1 MISIDLFDYSEYRKI
16 DIDVTKYINMNLA
29 AIVRVVLD
37 MLNDNGGFDLDG
49 FFPRDYLDRKPEEC
63 RRLVDELYE
72 ILQSDILRDYIKPK
86 YEYLLYSIISWWDDV
101 ADDESDLI
109 PIKLDDELER
119 RIKCEES
126 YFSEDGENIVLMC
139 ITSYEEYYYIC
150 FLDFD
155 FLPDQLS
162 SMVTLYL
169 QNPDMFKMINSDVDL
184 EEYEDLMPCDLR
196 ELYKE
201 KTIVNN
207 KKGIEIQDIEQGI
220 IFEILTAVQTLEMR
234 VVEIAKRD
242 EVEISNDIY
251 STLFRTLKVKFDLE
265 ITREMT
271 IGRANKKIGET
282 DLYIYQN
289 GDTYRLDYAIIEN
302 KYIENFKSQYQQLL
316 GYLNQNFKFGVTISI
331 NKKYILLEAVKNIKD
346 KLIEIKESDMDYKIT
361 KIYTPYKEFPYVIK
375 SVHFIPEDPSRE
387 MPIYHIILNLYDN
400 KREKIAK
407 TARNK

>member
-1 MISIDLFDYSEYRKI
+1 MISIDLFDYSEHRKI
-16 DIDVTKYINMNLA
+16 DIDVTKYINMNIA

-37 MLNDNGGFDLDG
+37 MLNDNGGFDLEG

-72 ILQSDILRDYIKPK
+72 ILQSDILRYYIKPK

-109 PIKLDDELER
+109 SIKLDDELER

-150 FLDFD
+150 FQDFD

-162 SMVTLYL
+162 SMVTSYL
-169 QNPDMFKMINSDVDL
+169 QNSDMFKMINSDVDL

-196 ELYKE
+196 ELYRE
-201 KTIVNN
+201 ETIRKN
-207 KKGIEIQDIEQGI
+207 KKGLEIQDIEQGI

-234 VVEIAKRD
+234 VVQIEKRD

-282 DLYIYQN
+282 DLYIYKN

-375 SVHFIPEDPSRE
+375 SVHSIPEDPTRE

-400 KREKIAK
+400 EREKIAK
-407 TARNK
+407 TARKK